1 MKVIVCVDDN
11 FGILFNKR
19 RQSRDAAVIADIYK
33 MTGTLW
39 VHPFSDK
46 LFSDYGGQVV
56 TDEEFLKK
64 AGAGDICFVEN
75 QCLLPYK
82 DKIEQI
88 ILYKWN
94 RKYPSDFKL
103 DLDLQEWQII
113 ETKEFVGTSHEKI
126 TRETYQ
132 R

>member
-33 MTGTLW
+33 MKGTLW
-39 VHPFSDK
+39 IHPFSDK

-56 TDEEFLKK
+56 TDEEFLEK

-75 QCLLPYK
+75 QCLIPYK

-103 DLDLQEWQII
+103 DLDLQEWKII